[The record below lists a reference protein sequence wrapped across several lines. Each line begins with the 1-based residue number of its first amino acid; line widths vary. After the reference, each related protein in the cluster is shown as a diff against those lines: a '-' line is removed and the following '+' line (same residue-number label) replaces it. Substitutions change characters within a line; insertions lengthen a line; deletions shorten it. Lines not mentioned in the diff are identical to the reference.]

1 MKNKSEIKKDFFY
14 DVFDNTTNSI
24 VYCGTWEEVED
35 YRECEGRY
43 TVVQRQP
50 LPMLNEQKS
59 KEREV

>member
-1 MKNKSEIKKDFFY
+1 MENKSEIKKDFFY

-43 TVVQRQP
+43 TVVQR
-50 LPMLNEQKS
+50 
-59 KEREV
+59 